1 MRAVIVRGVKYK
13 VDQAGLTLQRV
24 QTAREKGT
32 YKNFKKSVVDRIK
45 EVVIGVL

>member
-24 QTAREKGT
+24 QTASEKGT
-32 YKNFKKSVVDRIK
+32 YKKSVVDRIK